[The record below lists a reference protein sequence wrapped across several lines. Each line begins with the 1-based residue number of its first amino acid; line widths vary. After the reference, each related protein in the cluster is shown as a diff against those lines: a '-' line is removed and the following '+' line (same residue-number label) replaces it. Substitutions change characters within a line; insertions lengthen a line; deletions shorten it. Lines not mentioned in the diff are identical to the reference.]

1 MDSILRITRGIQEA
15 LNEVAV
21 GVMDGINLAHNE
33 AMDTV
38 QDAILG
44 EWSMI
49 SEHVSTR
56 SHSVGTVVNCLVI

>member
-21 GVMDGINLAHNE
+21 GVMDGINAAHNE
-33 AMDTV
+33 AMDTI

-44 EWSMI
+44 EC
-49 SEHVSTR
+49 SEDCILVSSSR
-56 SHSVGTVVNCLVI
+56 LLNK

>member
-1 MDSILRITRGIQEA
+1 MDSILRITRGIQDA

-56 SHSVGTVVNCLVI
+56 

>member
-1 MDSILRITRGIQEA
+1 MDSMLRITRGIQDA

-21 GVMDGINLAHNE
+21 GVMDGINAAHNE

-44 EWSMI
+44 ECCNK
-49 SEHVSTR
+49 E
-56 SHSVGTVVNCLVI
+56 